1 MNKRIKSLF
10 GETLSH
16 LNRWLDKQSRTRRM
30 GNHVSDD
37 VVYAL
42 RLAQLSTSH
51 ENYFLHR
58 ACGRHAIHDFP
69 EIRSAIRSP
78 RPWFR

>member
-1 MNKRIKSLF
+1 MR
-10 GETLSH
+10 
-16 LNRWLDKQSRTRRM
+16 D
-30 GNHVSDD
+30 HVSDD

-51 ENYFLHR
+51 EHYFLHR

-69 EIRSAIRSP
+69 EIGRPVRSP
-78 RPWFR
+78 RSWFS

>member
-1 MNKRIKSLF
+1 MNKRIQALLRQPF
-10 GETLSH
+10 RH

-30 GNHVSDD
+30 RDHVSDD

-51 ENYFLHR
+51 EHYFLHR

-69 EIRSAIRSP
+69 EIGRPVRSP
-78 RPWFR
+78 RSWFS